1 MAGMSRQTPGRGNGR
16 SNGGSGGGP
25 FAAGAGFAAAK
36 GAALIVVA
44 LIIGIVLLNVV
55 DDGSNDVDSAGSS
68 SEDNGDTTDT
78 SGATTDPTT
87 APTTVDT
94 VPARTPAELVV
105 LVLNGGAPQGTAR
118 TMSDNLKVA
127 GYTNQPEPSDWEGL
141 EQAGNLV
148 LCRPGLDE
156 EAGALATAV
165 GPSTPISPFPDP
177 IPPGSE
183 TSDCVVVVGVTA

>member
-1 MAGMSRQTPGRGNGR
+1 M
-16 SNGGSGGGP
+16 
-25 FAAGAGFAAAK
+25 
-36 GAALIVVA
+36 
-44 LIIGIVLLNVV
+44 
-55 DDGSNDVDSAGSS
+55 
-68 SEDNGDTTDT
+68 
-78 SGATTDPTT
+78 
-87 APTTVDT
+87 
-94 VPARTPAELVV
+94 PARTPAELVV

-141 EQAGNLV
+141 AQAGNLV